1 MGRYREIQG
10 KVAVITG
17 AARGI
22 GRAIALRLAN
32 EGASICVADV
42 DLALVKSVAD
52 EIEANGGKAHA
63 VKVDVRNQKDI
74 DAMVSETLRELGQI
88 NIFVGNAGVGVVAR
102 LLDTDEEMWD
112 RVMDIN
118 AKGTFLT
125 CKAVAKEMIKHGQ
138 GGRIIINASG
148 AGKIAPG
155 KGTPLGAYAASKH
168 AVVGFTKQLG
178 LELADKG
185 ILVTCLCP
193 GIVDTPLWDQI
204 DRETAKIEQVPVG
217 SVKAR
222 AVASIPLGRIQT
234 PDDVANVVAFLASDD
249 SSYITADAINCAGGL
264 LPY

>member
-1 MGRYREIQG
+1 MGRYKEIQG
-10 KVAVITG
+10 RVAIVTG
-17 AARGI
+17 AGRGI
-22 GRAIALRLAN
+22 GRAIALRLAD
-32 EGASICVADV
+32 EGAAVSVADV
-42 DLALVKSVAD
+42 DLASTEVLAE
-52 EIEANGGKAHA
+52 EIKKNGGKAHA
-63 VKVDVRNQKDI
+63 LKVDVRNQKDI
-74 DAMVSETLRELGQI
+74 DTMVSETVKNFGEI

-102 LLDTDEEMWD
+102 LLDTDEAMWD
-112 RVMDIN
+112 RVMEVN

-125 CKAVAKEMIKHGQ
+125 CKAVAKEMIKQGR

-178 LELADKG
+178 LELADQN

-204 DRETAKIEQVPVG
+204 DRETARIEQVPVG

-222 AVASIPLGRIQT
+222 AVAGVPLGRIQT
-234 PDDVANVVAFLASDD
+234 PEDVANVVAFLASDD
-249 SSYITADAINCAGGL
+249 ASYITADAINCAGGL